1 MMAMIFIDD
10 PYYPYKTCFLLA
22 TVLSNT
28 PSPLF
33 FFLTYSTSTAT
44 FNSRWIQAFH
54 LFSCFKKKS
63 LKLKLKDEIITFLTV
78 PLTKVYVAWNFMGKK
93 CLTKILNSKRN
104 ESIS

>member
-33 FFLTYSTSTAT
+33 FFLTYSHPQQLLTADGFRHFT
-44 FNSRWIQAFH
+44 CLAA
-54 LFSCFKKKS
+54 LKKK
-63 LKLKLKDEIITFLTV
+63 ITQVKTE
-78 PLTKVYVAWNFMGKK
+78 
-93 CLTKILNSKRN
+93 R
-104 ESIS
+104 